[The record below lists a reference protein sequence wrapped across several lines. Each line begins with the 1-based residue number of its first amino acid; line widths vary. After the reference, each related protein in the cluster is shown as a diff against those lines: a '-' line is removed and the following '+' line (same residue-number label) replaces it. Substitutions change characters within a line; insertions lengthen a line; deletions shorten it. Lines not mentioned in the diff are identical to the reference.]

1 MPDHPKQASSATTA
15 VFYITAGSLMAV
27 WSTVTYFYLIR
38 HEARDFA
45 YLWCYGFFFSGLV
58 LIGIGITLGHIGRA
72 VRDADVSSTPGTP
85 PVAGTA
91 AAPPP
96 VPSAAQ
102 PAMPVKETP
111 AAAPAA
117 MASIMPQPMSARPLL
132 NQQPVT
138 SGSAGT
144 RQIP

>member
-27 WSTVTYFYLIR
+27 WSTVTYVYLVR

-72 VRDADVSSTPGTP
+72 VRDAEVSSTPGAP

-96 VPSAAQ
+96 VPAANQ
-102 PAMPVKETP
+102 PAGPAKEPPVATP
-111 AAAPAA
+111 AAI
-117 MASIMPQPMSARPLL
+117 ASITPQPMPARPLIS
-132 NQQPVT
+132 QQPVG